1 MIIMA
6 LDHVRDYFYYGSFF
20 TDPTNL
26 STTTPM
32 LFFTRW
38 ITHFCAP
45 VFIFLAGTSAFLYG
59 TRRSSKKEISK
70 FLLTRGIWLIV
81 LELTIVNFAWT
92 FDITLS
98 MHFVQVI
105 WAIGICMVLLS
116 ALIYLSLN
124 LQLVVGLVLVF
135 GHNLLDG
142 INVSGVSIE
151 SIIWYLLHQQ
161 GFITIGE
168 SRAAFLLYPLIPL
181 LGLTVLGY
189 SFGNIYHK
197 DFEPEKRKKLLLQLG
212 SAATL
217 LFFMLRI
224 INIYG
229 DPQPWEAQSTFIYS
243 VLSFFNTTKYPSSLQ
258 FLLMTIGPSLL
269 FLYFIEG
276 IKNKL
281 TNLFLVVGRVPLF
294 YYVLHMYLIHLLA
307 FVGVIISG
315 RPLADMILM
324 ANDFRTG
331 SLVDYGFG
339 LHVVYAVWIIV
350 VILLFPLCKWFNNY
364 KSNNR
369 DKKWLSY
376 L

>member
-350 VILLFPLCKWFNNY
+350 VTLLFPLCKWFNNY